1 MSWNNFSETSA
12 AAFGH
17 FGTNKEFSDVTLA
30 SGDGQQ
36 VEAHR
41 VVLSVCSPVLR
52 DILIKIPHNH
62 PLIYMK
68 GVNMEDLQL
77 ILRFLY
83 FGEVVIV
90 QKDFQK
96 FMECADELKI
106 AGLAANFDKEG
117 LEENKKEI
125 NETNQEVMKREG
137 SSISKTPESEN
148 QVEEKDEERESATAE
163 DFQNPGSQSESKGG
177 EPLLPSHF
185 DFGGGEREEHSFV
198 ADTEATEDHMM
209 VDSKVKMEQDS
220 SFVPARGHK
229 RCRRSGVR
237 GGTSRGRG
245 RGRPKKTEASQIT
258 KMTFHNKKQL
268 FESDESD

>member
-117 LEENKKEI
+117 SEENKKEI
-125 NETNQEVMKREG
+125 NKTNQEVMKREG

-148 QVEEKDEERESATAE
+148 QVEEEDEKRESE
-163 DFQNPGSQSESKGG
+163 DFHNPGSQSESKGG

-185 DFGGGEREEHSFV
+185 DFGGGEREEHSFL

-209 VDSKVKMEQDS
+209 IDSKVKMGQDS
-220 SFVPARGHK
+220 SYVPARDQK
-229 RCRRSGVR
+229 RGCRSGLR
-237 GGTSRGRG
+237 GRTTRGRG